1 MAEMLFPE
9 GEGKRG
15 PEQLFK
21 MSFKTSRLQKKSD
34 IDSVFKKGKSFREGL
49 ILLKVLKTGL
59 ESSRFA
65 FVISHKVSKKATVRN
80 KLRRRLKNIFQN
92 SLKDG
97 KGMSADILVI
107 AFPGLEKKEYKELG
121 ETVERVFKRAR

>member
-1 MAEMLFPE
+1 MLLPE

-21 MSFKTSRLQKKSD
+21 MPLIISRLQRKSD

-49 ILLKVLKTGL
+49 ILLKVLKTDL
-59 ESSRFA
+59 ESSRFDL
-65 FVISHKVSKKATVRN
+65 VISHKVSKKATVRN

-92 SLKDG
+92 LLKDG
-97 KGMSADILVI
+97 EGTSADILVI
-107 AFPGLEKKEYKELG
+107 AFPGLEKKGYKELG
-121 ETVERVFKRAR
+121 ETTERVFKRTR